1 MREIVLDTETTG
13 TDAAAGDRVIE
24 IGCVELVNQFPTGR
38 TFHAYINPKRAVS
51 QGAFNVHGLSEAFL
65 ADKPV
70 FAAVAEPFLDFV
82 GDGRLVI
89 HNAGFDISFLNA
101 EFARTGHPALD
112 MVRVVDTLSLARRK
126 HPGAP
131 ASLDALCARYGIDNS
146 RRTKHGALLDAELL
160 SEVYIELI
168 GGKQADLGLS
178 LRPSAAA
185 RSSIV
190 VARRE
195 RVTIARLTDAARE
208 AHLAFI
214 ATLGESAV
222 WRHYVSPEE
231 GSRLRPSCSSVEPAR
246 FTLRPA

>member
-13 TDAAAGDRVIE
+13 TDPAAGDRIIE

-38 TFHAYINPKRAVS
+38 TFHKYVNPQRSVS

-70 FAAVAEPFLDFV
+70 FSAVAEEFLEFV

-89 HNAGFDISFLNA
+89 HNAAFDVAFLNA
-101 EFARTGHPALD
+101 ELARTGHAPLD
-112 MVRVVDTLSLARRK
+112 MMRVVDTLSLARRK
-126 HPGAP
+126 HSGAP
-131 ASLDALCARYGIDNS
+131 NNLDALCARYGIDNS

-178 LRPSAAA
+178 LRPAVAA
-185 RSSIV
+185 RSGIV
-190 VARRE
+190 VEVRR
-195 RVTIARLTDAARE
+195 RVVASRLTDAERE
-208 AHLAFI
+208 AHLAFV
-214 ATLGESAV
+214 AGLGAGAI
-222 WRHYVSPEE
+222 WREYVAE
-231 GSRLRPSCSSVEPAR
+231 G
-246 FTLRPA
+246 

>member
-13 TDAAAGDRVIE
+13 TDPGAGDRIIE
-24 IGCVELVNQFPTGR
+24 IACVELVNQFPTGR
-38 TFHAYINPKRAVS
+38 TFHVYLNPQRSVS

-70 FAAVAEPFLDFV
+70 FAAVAEPFLEFV
-82 GDGRLVI
+82 ADGRLVI
-89 HNAGFDISFLNA
+89 HNAGFDIAFLNA
-101 EFARTGHPALD
+101 EFARSGHPPLE
-112 MVRVVDTLSLARRK
+112 MLRVVDTLSLARRK

-131 ASLDALCARYGIDNS
+131 NNLDALCARYGIDNS

-185 RSSIV
+185 QSSIV
-190 VARRE
+190 VAARE
-195 RVTIARLTDAARE
+195 RITITHLTEAERE
-208 AHLAFI
+208 AHLTFI
-214 ATLGESAV
+214 ATLGERAI
-222 WRHYVSPEE
+222 WREYVRAGE
-231 GSRLRPSCSSVEPAR
+231 
-246 FTLRPA
+246 

>member
-13 TDAAAGDRVIE
+13 TDPAAGDRIIE

-38 TFHAYINPKRAVS
+38 TFHTYVNPQRSVS

-70 FAAVAEPFLDFV
+70 FSAVAEEFLEFV

-89 HNAGFDISFLNA
+89 HNAAFDIAFLNA
-101 EFARTGHPALD
+101 ELARTGQAPLD
-112 MVRVVDTLSLARRK
+112 MMRVVDTLSLARRK
-126 HPGAP
+126 HSGAP
-131 ASLDALCARYGIDNS
+131 NNLDALCARYGIDNS

-178 LRPSAAA
+178 LRPAAAA
-185 RSSIV
+185 RSGIV
-190 VARRE
+190 VEARR
-195 RVTIARLTDAARE
+195 RVVASRLTDAERE
-208 AHLAFI
+208 AHLAFV
-214 ATLGESAV
+214 ADLGAGAI
-222 WRHYVSPEE
+222 WREYVAE
-231 GSRLRPSCSSVEPAR
+231 G
-246 FTLRPA
+246 